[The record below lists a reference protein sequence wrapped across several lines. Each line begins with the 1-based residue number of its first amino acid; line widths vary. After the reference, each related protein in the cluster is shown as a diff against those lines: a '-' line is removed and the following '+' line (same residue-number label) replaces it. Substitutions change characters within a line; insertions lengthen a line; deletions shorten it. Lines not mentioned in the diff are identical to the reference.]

1 MGARSLTVARATRHL
16 PPATHARAKLSPA
29 SPSSSSCRIPRASG
43 LPSAAY
49 LCARETGPVSPAG
62 LNVACHWPEAGRGL
76 TAAGGCL
83 ARDLALAGRSG
94 RADRLQPVARLCNVA
109 AARSGQVDHVA
120 AVEDADACGR
130 RRRRREGDEAHC
142 LRARREGDVWNGR
155 KKRTDLENRR
165 VSKYVSSKQLSI

>member
-1 MGARSLTVARATRHL
+1 MARATRHL

-130 RRRRREGDEAHC
+130 RRRRREGDEAHVRPPHKR
-142 LRARREGDVWNGR
+142 RARKDKLANGR
-155 KKRTDLENRR
+155 KKRTDRKNRR
-165 VSKYVSSKQLSI
+165 VVSISSKQLGI